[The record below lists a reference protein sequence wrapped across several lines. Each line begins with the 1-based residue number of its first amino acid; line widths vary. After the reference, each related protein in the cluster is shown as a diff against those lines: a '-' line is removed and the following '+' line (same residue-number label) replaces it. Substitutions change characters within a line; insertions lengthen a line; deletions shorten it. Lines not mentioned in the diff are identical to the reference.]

1 MTDAWLAG
9 WGGVAAAG
17 LATYV
22 WRALG
27 VMLARRIDP
36 DSAVFEW
43 IGCVSYA
50 MLAGLIARML
60 VMPAGALAE
69 TPLTDR
75 LVATAAAFALFYL
88 AGRSLLIATFGGVG
102 LFALLMVARQGG
114 LFGA

>member
-1 MTDAWLAG
+1 MTDGVLAG

-17 LATYV
+17 AATYA

-27 VMLARRIDP
+27 VALARRIDP
-36 DSAVFEW
+36 GSAVFEW

-60 VMPAGALAE
+60 VMPAGALAD
-69 TPLTDR
+69 TPLGDR
-75 LVATAAAFALFYL
+75 MVATVAAFALFYL

-102 LFALLMVARQGG
+102 LFALLMFARQSG
-114 LFGA
+114 LL